1 MKNTV
6 IKTSHT
12 EATTN
17 ACKLCTPLGASLA
30 FKGVKGA
37 ISLMHGSQG
46 CSTYIRR
53 YLISHFKEPIDI
65 ASSNFSEDTAIFG
78 GGANLKLSVANV
90 IRQYVPELV
99 GISTTCL
106 SETIGDDVPMILN
119 SIRKENAGADLPP
132 IVHVSTPSYTG
143 THADGYVGAVKALV
157 DALSI
162 CKNHEIDENLINVFP
177 GMYSP
182 ADLRYLKEIL
192 EDFGMTYRMLPDYSE
207 TLDGGPWTT
216 YHKIPKGGTSI
227 SEIADMASAKASL
240 EFGHVTRHADTA
252 ADLLKRRFTI
262 PAHHLGMPAGVRATD
277 RLFDLLCELSGKP
290 VPTKH
295 ARERERLLDSYVDGH
310 KYLFGAK
317 AVIYGEEDLV
327 AGMFAFL
334 TEIGVTPVLCA
345 SGGTSGKLAE
355 TLESLRPDGFDEP
368 ITVLQAADFGQIEE
382 AALETDADI
391 FVGNSKGYSVTRKLG
406 VPLVRVGF
414 PIHDRMGGPRIHHI
428 GYRGCQELF
437 DRVTNALLETKQ
449 EETGVGYSY
458 L

>member
-1 MKNTV
+1 MKNTAV
-6 IKTSHT
+6 KTDHY

-30 FKGVKGA
+30 FKGVRGA

-78 GGANLKLSVANV
+78 GGANLKQSVANV
-90 IRQYVPELV
+90 VRQYKPEMV

-106 SETIGDDVPMILN
+106 SETIGDDVPMIVKR
-119 SIRKENAGADLPP
+119 IRMEDETRSLPP

-143 THADGYVGAVKALV
+143 THADGYTAAIREIV
-157 DALSI
+157 DALTAGQSKAEPERFI
-162 CKNHEIDENLINVFP
+162 NLFP

-192 EDFGMTYRMLPDYSE
+192 ADFGLPFTMLPDYSE
-207 TLDGGPWTT
+207 TLDAGPWTT
-216 YHKIPKGGTSI
+216 YQKIPEGGTCVSD
-227 SEIADMASAKASL
+227 IAVMGNAMASIG
-240 EFGHVTRHADTA
+240 FGHVARFGGTA
-252 ADLLKRRFTI
+252 PQLLNRRFDI
-262 PAHHLGMPAGVRATD
+262 PAYELGMPAGVRASD
-277 RLFDLLCELSGKP
+277 RFFDLLSELSGNP
-290 VPTKH
+290 MPDKH
-295 ARERERLLDSYVDGH
+295 RRERDRLLDSFVDGH
-310 KYLFGAK
+310 KYVFGAK

-327 AGMFAFL
+327 AGMFSFL
-334 TEIGVTPVLCA
+334 TEIGITPVLCA

-355 TLESLRPDGFDEP
+355 TLESLRPEGFDEK
-368 ITVLQAADFGQIEE
+368 ITVIQASDFGEIEE
-382 AALETDADI
+382 AAKDSGADL
-391 FVGNSKGYSVTRKLG
+391 FVGNSKGYAVSRLMKI
-406 VPLVRVGF
+406 PLVRVGF
-414 PIHDRMGGPRIHHI
+414 PIHDRVGGPRILHI

-437 DRVTNALLETKQ
+437 DRVTNALLEVKQ
-449 EETGVGYSY
+449 EETGMGYSY

>member
-1 MKNTV
+1 MKNTAL
-6 IKTSHT
+6 KKEHY

-30 FKGVKGA
+30 FKGVRGA

-78 GGANLKLSVANV
+78 GGANLKKSVANV
-90 IRQYVPELV
+90 IRQYKPELV

-119 SIRKENAGADLPP
+119 GIRHDADGAPLPP
-132 IVHVSTPSYTG
+132 IVHVSTPSYSG
-143 THADGYVGAVKALV
+143 THADGYVGAVRALV

-162 CKNHEIDENLINVFP
+162 RKNHEIEPSMVNIFP

-192 EDFGMTYRMLPDYSE
+192 EDFAIPYRMLPDYSE

-216 YHKIPKGGTSI
+216 YHKIPHGGTSV
-227 SEIADMASAKASL
+227 SEIADMASAQASI
-240 EFGHVTRHADTA
+240 EFGYVTRKGTTA
-252 ADLLKRRFTI
+252 AGLLSSRFNI
-262 PAHHLGMPAGVRATD
+262 PAYNLGMPAGVRATD
-277 RLFDLLCELSGKP
+277 RLFDLLSELSGNLIP
-290 VPTKH
+290 DRH

-334 TEIGVTPVLCA
+334 TEIGITPILCA

-355 TLESLRPDGFDEP
+355 TLESLRPEGYDEP
-368 ITVLQAADFGQIEE
+368 ITVLQAADFGQIED
-382 AALETDADI
+382 AALGTGADM
-391 FVGNSKGYSVTRKLG
+391 FVGNSKGYSITRKMG
-406 VPLVRVGF
+406 IPLVRVGF
-414 PIHDRMGGPRIHHI
+414 PIHDRVGGPRIHHI

-437 DRVTNALLETKQ
+437 DRVTNALLDVKQ
-449 EETGVGYSY
+449 EATGVGYSY
-458 L
+458 M